1 MQKIGMLITK
11 AGHDNFAI
19 FYDDSVKVNPYR
31 LYNVSGKHRLQV
43 ARYADLASCTAY
55 INNYVMEHNEEER

>member
-31 LYNVSGKHRLQV
+31 LYTVSGKHRLQV
-43 ARYADLASCTAY
+43 ARYADLASCVNF
-55 INNYVMEHNEEER
+55 INCYVKQNNEESR

>member
-11 AGHDNFAI
+11 TGHDNFAI

-31 LYNVSGKHRLQV
+31 LYNISGKHRLQV

-55 INNYVMEHNEEER
+55 INNYVMANNEESR